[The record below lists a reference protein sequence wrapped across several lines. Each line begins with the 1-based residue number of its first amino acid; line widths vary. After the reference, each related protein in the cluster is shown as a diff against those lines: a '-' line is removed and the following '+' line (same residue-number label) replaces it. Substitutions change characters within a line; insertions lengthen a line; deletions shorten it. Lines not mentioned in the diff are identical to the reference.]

1 MHFFSHLQP
10 SILRAVAWQ
19 SFEVEL
25 EQKAALFSAPNMD
38 RIKLC
43 LFNLKDFFLNG
54 GDGEELQ
61 SNTLKAGFEDLEW
74 SPSLSSRC
82 PNACV

>member
-43 LFNLKDFFLNG
+43 LFNLKDFF
-54 GDGEELQ
+54 
-61 SNTLKAGFEDLEW
+61 
-74 SPSLSSRC
+74 
-82 PNACV
+82 